1 MRKAFCCTGTLFRH
15 SSDPSVQTEKIE
27 SAQADKSIN
36 DSRQPAHVPKE
47 KGNKVKA
54 EDADQKPVDR
64 ARDHKCQSGVIK
76 PFHVISSFTVS
87 IFSVFP

>member
-1 MRKAFCCTGTLFRH
+1 MLYILFGH
-15 SSDPSVQTEKIE
+15 SSDPSIQTEQVQ
-27 SAQADKSIN
+27 SAQTYKSIN

-64 ARDHKCQSGVIK
+64 ARDHKCQSGVMK
-76 PFHVISSFTVS
+76 AFRVISSFTVS